1 MEAEK
6 TPDNVVILNHDPIVD
21 PLRQGLLLLC
31 RQLGRPLG
39 DAELVDGMPLEHG
52 RLPLHLV
59 ARALRRADITAQVT
73 RQPLRRIDR
82 YLLPADAEPGSAA
95 LSPLHADLAGLPP
108 LLVQVGEDELL
119 RDDSL
124 RLAQRAGEQGVAVR
138 LQRYAGCWHV
148 FQAHAGVLASA
159 DRALD
164 EAAAFVVECSAEG
177 DRCRTS

>member
-73 RQPLRRIDR
+73 
-82 YLLPADAEPGSAA
+82 
-95 LSPLHADLAGLPP
+95 
-108 LLVQVGEDELL
+108 
-119 RDDSL
+119 
-124 RLAQRAGEQGVAVR
+124 
-138 LQRYAGCWHV
+138 
-148 FQAHAGVLASA
+148 
-159 DRALD
+159 
-164 EAAAFVVECSAEG
+164 
-177 DRCRTS
+177 

>member
-1 MEAEK
+1 
-6 TPDNVVILNHDPIVD
+6 
-21 PLRQGLLLLC
+21 PLPAGLLLFSPWTDLSC
-31 RQLGRPLG
+31 QRLHTPAAGDPL
-39 DAELVDGMPLEHG
+39 LSRTWLESAV
-52 RLPLHLV
+52 RL
-59 ARALRRADITAQVT
+59 
-73 RQPLRRIDR
+73 
-82 YLLPADAEPGSAA
+82 LLPADAEPGSAA

-148 FQAHAGVLASA
+148 FQAHAGVLACA

-177 DRCRTS
+177 GQCRTS